1 MTRAT
6 LPTAQAARRR
16 NLATGA
22 VSVVAHAVAIAVLV
36 SAAPHPPPM
45 PEPEPMVVALV
56 TPPHP
61 PETPAPPTDKPP
73 TPEPPPSPPPRN
85 IARPAKHPPPD
96 ARPIPAGK
104 GPKANGEAEV
114 SDAELASAST
124 AGAGGGRSCN
134 MTQWLQ
140 TALRKDARVQA
151 TMAELDRAPGP
162 HRGAVRVWNGDW
174 VRHGDQE
181 GNGLAAVREAIMW
194 EVGFAPP
201 ACRNEPVKGLVAI
214 SLNDG
219 PAAARLVMG
228 QGEWRWAD
236 LLFSHPARP

>member
-1 MTRAT
+1 VTRAP
-6 LPTAQAARRR
+6 LPRGRDGRRR
-16 NLATGA
+16 NALTGA
-22 VSVVAHAVAIAVLV
+22 VSVAAHAVAIAVLV

-56 TPPHP
+56 SPPHP
-61 PETPAPPTDKPP
+61 PEIPAPPTDKPP
-73 TPEPPPSPPPRN
+73 TPEPPPPPPPRN
-85 IARPAKHPPPD
+85 IARPAKRPPLD
-96 ARPIPAGK
+96 AQPIPAGK
-104 GPKANGEAEV
+104 GPKANGESEV

-140 TALRKDARVQA
+140 SALRKDPRVQA
-151 TMAELDRAPGP
+151 TMAEMDRGK
-162 HRGAVRVWNGDW
+162 AVRVWNGDW

-194 EVGFAPP
+194 EVGFAPL

-219 PAAARLVMG
+219 PAAARMVMG

-236 LLFSHPARP
+236 LLFSRSSRP